1 MFDNPLIFH
10 FSSKKNL
17 GPGHGGSRL
26 RRVFQAFIS
35 QAMLSCSSLG
45 IPRCSEKRRYIIP
58 PAISGSTLGSPPS
71 GLAQENLQREL
82 PRRHPNQMTKPP
94 QLTSFNTK
102 EQWLSFELTLN
113 VPAPHPVPVTLWRK
127 LISDI
132 FFLK

>member
-1 MFDNPLIFH
+1 
-10 FSSKKNL
+10 
-17 GPGHGGSRL
+17 
-26 RRVFQAFIS
+26 
-35 QAMLSCSSLG
+35 MLSCSSLG

-132 FFLK
+132 FFLNKCPQIAASRFSRTFCFSLSYVIINVVFGF